1 MSAVHVDIATRDGA
15 ADAYL
20 VHPDGAGPFPAVLL
34 YMDAFGLRPH
44 LKKMADRLAS
54 AGYTVLVP
62 NVFYRHGRAPVID
75 LPDFV
80 GPAERPEIFQR
91 IGPLIQSLTPESTM
105 ADADAYLRGLAE
117 CPMARSGPVGVTGYC
132 MGAGLALRTA
142 GTYPDRVAA
151 AAGFHGANLASTAPD
166 SPHLLADRI
175 KGELYFGHADQ
186 DHALPPSRS
195 SVWTRRSP
203 RPVYST
209 AAWCTPAHTTASP
222 RRTPPPTIT
231 TPRNATGRHCWTFLG
246 VHSDALKRCRRPGN
260 RSGTHR
266 RNSGEQFHSTQNC
279 IPVGSPGRSRSL
291 LRLVVSII
299 LSFAEAQ
306 CAPSYETNCTGSTF
320 VWDAY
325 CHRRRRSCRVD
336 TGPLPAP
343 ARPGRGRLRA

>member
-1 MSAVHVDIATRDGA
+1 MSAVHGTTVDIATPDGA

-54 AGYTVLVP
+54 TGYTVLVP

-151 AAGFHGANLASTAPD
+151 AAGFHGAGLASTAPD

-186 DHALPPSRS
+186 DHALPPEQIERLDKALAAAG
-195 SVWTRRSP
+195 VLHRCE
-203 RPVYST
+203 VYTGAHHGFTQADT
-209 AAWCTPAHTTASP
+209 AAYDPDAAERHWAALLDLFG
-222 RRTPPPTIT
+222 RT
-231 TPRNATGRHCWTFLG
+231 L
-246 VHSDALKRCRRPGN
+246 
-260 RSGTHR
+260 
-266 RNSGEQFHSTQNC
+266 
-279 IPVGSPGRSRSL
+279 
-291 LRLVVSII
+291 
-299 LSFAEAQ
+299 
-306 CAPSYETNCTGSTF
+306 
-320 VWDAY
+320 
-325 CHRRRRSCRVD
+325 
-336 TGPLPAP
+336 
-343 ARPGRGRLRA
+343 